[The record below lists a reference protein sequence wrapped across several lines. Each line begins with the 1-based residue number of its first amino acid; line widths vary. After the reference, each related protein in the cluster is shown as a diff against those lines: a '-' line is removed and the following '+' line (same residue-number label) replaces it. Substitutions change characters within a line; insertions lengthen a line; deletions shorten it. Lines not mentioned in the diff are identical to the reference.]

1 MVLTITSSYSHGHV
15 DWSGGDH
22 LECFSRVD
30 IYSRAVKG
38 RHLEQGWLAFDHILE
53 KSAIHRIAMS
63 TFLGRYLGHALHPHI
78 SYCSFFLYSFIKY
91 LITIHYV
98 PGIVMQS

>member
-91 LITIHYV
+91 LITIRYV